1 MLFQV
6 TKSNKI
12 VVIGGGP
19 VGVELVGELAT
30 DFPDKKV
37 TLMHNRE
44 QILDD
49 RLSRKFVKRIQDGMK
64 ALKVETV
71 LGERVDMDDLNVS
84 RITKILFGSFRFE
97 TFQRKRN
104 LLVSSTHIPTTSDP
118 FFLFLRI
125 HFCYP
130 LLKAWIKMIFVYS
143 LIRTNHGSQGQ

>member
-1 MLFQV
+1 MREGSHLILFVHFQV
-6 TKSNKI
+6 AKSNKI

-19 VGVELVGELAT
+19 VGVELVGELAS

-49 RLSRKFVKRIQDGMK
+49 RLSRKFVKKIQDGMK

-84 RITKILFGSFRFE
+84 
-97 TFQRKRN
+97 
-104 LLVSSTHIPTTSDP
+104 
-118 FFLFLRI
+118 
-125 HFCYP
+125 
-130 LLKAWIKMIFVYS
+130 
-143 LIRTNHGSQGQ
+143 

>member
-1 MLFQV
+1 MREGSHFILFVHFQV
-6 TKSNKI
+6 AKSNKI

-19 VGVELVGELAT
+19 VGVELVGELAS

-49 RLSRKFVKRIQDGMK
+49 RLSHKFVKKIQDGMK

-84 RITKILFGSFRFE
+84 
-97 TFQRKRN
+97 
-104 LLVSSTHIPTTSDP
+104 
-118 FFLFLRI
+118 
-125 HFCYP
+125 
-130 LLKAWIKMIFVYS
+130 
-143 LIRTNHGSQGQ
+143 

>member
-1 MLFQV
+1 MREGSHFILFVHLQV
-6 TKSNKI
+6 AKSNKI

-19 VGVELVGELAT
+19 VGVELVGELAS

-49 RLSRKFVKRIQDGMK
+49 RLSRKFVKKIQDGMK

-84 RITKILFGSFRFE
+84 
-97 TFQRKRN
+97 
-104 LLVSSTHIPTTSDP
+104 
-118 FFLFLRI
+118 
-125 HFCYP
+125 
-130 LLKAWIKMIFVYS
+130 
-143 LIRTNHGSQGQ
+143 

>member
-1 MLFQV
+1 MREGSQFILFVHFQV
-6 TKSNKI
+6 AKSNKI

-19 VGVELVGELAT
+19 VGVELVGELAS

-49 RLSRKFVKRIQDGMK
+49 RLSRKFVKKIQDGMK

-84 RITKILFGSFRFE
+84 
-97 TFQRKRN
+97 
-104 LLVSSTHIPTTSDP
+104 
-118 FFLFLRI
+118 
-125 HFCYP
+125 
-130 LLKAWIKMIFVYS
+130 
-143 LIRTNHGSQGQ
+143 

>member
-1 MLFQV
+1 MFVYFQV
-6 TKSNKI
+6 AKSNKI

-19 VGVELVGELAT
+19 VGVELVGELAS

-49 RLSRKFVKRIQDGMK
+49 RLSRKFVKKIQDGMK

-84 RITKILFGSFRFE
+84 
-97 TFQRKRN
+97 
-104 LLVSSTHIPTTSDP
+104 
-118 FFLFLRI
+118 
-125 HFCYP
+125 
-130 LLKAWIKMIFVYS
+130 
-143 LIRTNHGSQGQ
+143 

>member
-1 MLFQV
+1 MREESHFILFVHFQV
-6 TKSNKI
+6 AKSNKI

-19 VGVELVGELAT
+19 VGVELVGELAS

-49 RLSRKFVKRIQDGMK
+49 RLSRKFVKKIQDGMK

-84 RITKILFGSFRFE
+84 WVAKTIILE
-97 TFQRKRN
+97 TF
-104 LLVSSTHIPTTSDP
+104 
-118 FFLFLRI
+118 
-125 HFCYP
+125 
-130 LLKAWIKMIFVYS
+130 
-143 LIRTNHGSQGQ
+143 GQICF

>member
-1 MLFQV
+1 MREGSHFILFVYFQV
-6 TKSNKI
+6 AKSNKI

-19 VGVELVGELAT
+19 VGVELVGELAS

-49 RLSRKFVKRIQDGMK
+49 RLSRKFVKKIQDGMK

-84 RITKILFGSFRFE
+84 
-97 TFQRKRN
+97 
-104 LLVSSTHIPTTSDP
+104 
-118 FFLFLRI
+118 
-125 HFCYP
+125 
-130 LLKAWIKMIFVYS
+130 
-143 LIRTNHGSQGQ
+143 

>member
-1 MLFQV
+1 MREGSQFILFVHFQV
-6 TKSNKI
+6 AKSNKI

-19 VGVELVGELAT
+19 VGVELVGELAS

-49 RLSRKFVKRIQDGMK
+49 RLSRKFVKKIQDGMK

-84 RITKILFGSFRFE
+84 WVAKTIILE
-97 TFQRKRN
+97 TF
-104 LLVSSTHIPTTSDP
+104 
-118 FFLFLRI
+118 
-125 HFCYP
+125 
-130 LLKAWIKMIFVYS
+130 
-143 LIRTNHGSQGQ
+143 GQICF

>member
-1 MLFQV
+1 MREGSHFILFVHCQV
-6 TKSNKI
+6 AKSNKI

-19 VGVELVGELAT
+19 VGVELVGELAS

-49 RLSRKFVKRIQDGMK
+49 RLSRKFVKKIQDGMK

-84 RITKILFGSFRFE
+84 
-97 TFQRKRN
+97 
-104 LLVSSTHIPTTSDP
+104 
-118 FFLFLRI
+118 
-125 HFCYP
+125 
-130 LLKAWIKMIFVYS
+130 
-143 LIRTNHGSQGQ
+143 

>member
-1 MLFQV
+1 MFVHLQV
-6 TKSNKI
+6 AKSNKI

-19 VGVELVGELAT
+19 VGVELVGELAS

-49 RLSRKFVKRIQDGMK
+49 RLSRKFVKKIQDGMK

-84 RITKILFGSFRFE
+84 
-97 TFQRKRN
+97 
-104 LLVSSTHIPTTSDP
+104 
-118 FFLFLRI
+118 
-125 HFCYP
+125 
-130 LLKAWIKMIFVYS
+130 
-143 LIRTNHGSQGQ
+143 